1 MNVILLALPTEC
13 TATVMRIVVT
23 DMFKALLLEVKAH
36 IDMIQNADMPRATLA
51 GSKKKRTHME
61 KTEEDKMK
69 TRGRAIPRLVTVY
82 EDIHVILTQYDEYR
96 RKRYHQEQPEE
107 EDDELESENE
117 EAQKERV
124 AKETE
129 KRRLQRGY
137 MGVLQICRLFPK
149 FLDTIKDKPSVID
162 DLWQGATSA
171 RSYDTNQV
179 LKLVGEELN
188 KMVDKA
194 NDSLRQRYREQ
205 MKEFH
210 KQLRRFQA
218 ESPDSTGAA
227 SVEPIEPLEPIYHE
241 KYAEKSRGDRGL
253 QGNISGYLL
262 CPVEFDWDDLAVRA
276 TLRKLEDP
284 TYDFASS
291 AHSRC
296 FYPAEG
302 FDPEDLDKGFLQSHL
317 LLQVYRMLFTSPSST
332 KDRSDDLENLPPA
345 PKKKKGTASHR
356 ANVAQRIQMASVVP
370 RSIAYAA
377 IHLHF
382 ALSDAPWWSATHDGY
397 NYQDL
402 WYFVIDFFEDPVD
415 EDAEE
420 HAKGLLKWW
429 NDRIFTGTNSAA
441 NSRGTKMT
449 SRKEDIT
456 QRQHHFHSTTRSSSP
471 QIAAILAK
479 VPDDYKPTQHLAIP
493 SRDWD

>member
-1 MNVILLALPTEC
+1 MNATLITLRTKG
-13 TATVMRIVVT
+13 TAIREIMVT
-23 DMFKALLLEVKAH
+23 TMPKTPLIEVKAH
-36 IDMIQNADMPRATLA
+36 ADTQLECENLSLQRAAPAGGQN
-51 GSKKKRTHME
+51 KRSRTE
-61 KTEEDKMK
+61 KTEEEKMK
-69 TRGRAIPRLVTVY
+69 TRGRAISRLVTVY

-96 RKRYHQEQPEE
+96 RKRYHQDQPDEE
-107 EDDELESENE
+107 GDELESEDE

-137 MGVLQICRLFPK
+137 TGVLQICK
-149 FLDTIKDKPSVID
+149 FFLNFLNTIKDKPSVID
-162 DLWQGATSA
+162 ELWQGATSA

-194 NDSLRQRYREQ
+194 NDNVRQRYREQ

-210 KQLRRFQA
+210 KQLRSSWT
-218 ESPDSTGAA
+218 ESPDHYGDATGT
-227 SVEPIEPLEPIYHE
+227 SVEPIEPLEPIYYE
-241 KYAEKSRGDRGL
+241 KYAEKNRGDRGL

-262 CPVEFDWDDLAVRA
+262 CPVEYDWYDLEVHAA
-276 TLRKLEDP
+276 LRKLDDP
-284 TYDFASS
+284 EFDFASS

-302 FDPEDLDKGFLQSHL
+302 FDPEDLDHDFLQSHL

-332 KDRSDDLENLPPA
+332 KDKSDDLENLPPA
-345 PKKKKGTASHR
+345 PKKKKGTISHR

-382 ALSDAPWWSATHDGY
+382 ALSDAPWWSATHNGY

-402 WYFVIDFFEDPVD
+402 WYFIVDFFEDPVD
-415 EDAEE
+415 EDAER
-420 HAKGLLKWW
+420 HAKELLKWW

-449 SRKEDIT
+449 SRKEDIAK
-456 QRQHHFHSTTRSSSP
+456 RQHRSHSLTHSSSP
-471 QIAAILAK
+471 LAAG
-479 VPDDYKPTQHLAIP
+479 P
-493 SRDWD
+493 SHHE